1 MSIIEKYRMI
11 TRYGVAV
18 FLAAAACFSGY
29 AGCTYEREER
39 NGQWGWRVRCS
50 FGSDEFFPDEEGGG
64 GEGGGGGSCSNCVS
78 MTPAACAQAQADIK
92 STAERLG
99 NEIDVQLVRLSSA
112 NDYLN
117 TVQGKISAIKNEGE
131 QFQFYSAGSSIPG
144 SSQTEK
150 IDYLTSVNPYIGY
163 TLYSSTFV
171 NSSYK
176 VTGVM
181 NANNGIYNYYNDGIV
196 PLLTDI
202 DNGVAMAYTYV
213 NDSMSDLED
222 LKLVT
227 TEFDNIANNMNCDAC
242 SSSGGGGGSGSGTT
256 DSSGCP
262 CASYIVAVQGAV
274 DNVQL
279 KLSEVKTL
287 MDNWNLKFQKWDNLL
302 KSIADAVGPIGTNF
316 VHAVE
321 LTDLDGTAINMAEL
335 DKLLH
340 DQSTGA
346 FDQGEY
352 AKLSWFTRVEYL
364 LGQIA
369 GVFSVTNRDED
380 LEEDSITDAYDSIL
394 SDKDSLSSSV
404 NQVKNQF
411 SNIHTSFNGFFSSF
425 RSAYAGLGSS
435 ATTITLCSSWFGGRG
450 LTFQVDGSVRQVAR
464 TISSLMWTLNFTFL
478 AYNILIYGIKYF
490 AFVFKLWLSQITQF
504 VK

>member
-1 MSIIEKYRMI
+1 MSIMAKFRRV

-18 FLAAAACFSGY
+18 FLAAAACFSGFAVDCNVY
-29 AGCTYEREER
+29 Y
-39 NGQWGWRVRCS
+39 
-50 FGSDEFFPDEEGGG
+50 DEELDVWWWECGGQLEG
-64 GEGGGGGSCSNCVS
+64 PWAPGEGGGSGNCTNCVQTS
-78 MTPAACAQAQADIK
+78 PAECESIKASVSGIADQINQTVSSSRSTIDGIRGKVQEVRNTLKTITDEGDQFEYFDSYPSTPANNVLQFSSVPQSSYFSAPTPTGTLASQYAFPQFQQL
-92 STAERLG
+92 SLG
-99 NEIDVQLVRLSSA
+99 SSA
-112 NDYLN
+112 N
-117 TVQGKISAIKNEGE
+117 S
-131 QFQFYSAGSSIPG
+131 
-144 SSQTEK
+144 
-150 IDYLTSVNPYIGY
+150 
-163 TLYSSTFV
+163 
-171 NSSYK
+171 
-176 VTGVM
+176 
-181 NANNGIYNYYNDGIV
+181 IYNYYNQSVNPQLGTLDTQ
-196 PLLTDI
+196 LTEIGFGLDWLSG
-202 DNGVAMAYTYV
+202 DLNTYEA
-213 NDSMSDLED
+213 S
-222 LKLVT
+222 
-227 TEFDNIANNMNCDAC
+227 ANNLNALAGAMNCSAC
-242 SSSGGGGGSGSGTT
+242 SSGSSGSGGGGSGSG
-256 DSSGCP
+256 GCP
-262 CASYIVAVQGAV
+262 CADAIREVRTVAENIYAEVV
-274 DNVQL
+274 KIPL
-279 KLSEVKTL
+279 KLQEWDKFIKQIKT
-287 MDNWNLKFQKWDNLL
+287 
-302 KSIADAVGPIGTNF
+302 IADAVGPIGTNF
-316 VHAVE
+316 VHAVA

-380 LEEDSITDAYDSIL
+380 LEEDTITDAYDSIL

-425 RSAYAGLGSS
+425 RSAYSGLGSS

-464 TISSLMWTLNFTFL
+464 TISSLIWTLNFTFL